1 MEDTL
6 RYKQCAMAL
15 LSCPIPGLE
24 GRCRTINRSF
34 YLSLSGMNGADL
46 MPAAAGRGR
55 VHNGSGEEKRPFHSK
70 TAGGRASAEGR
81 REWLFVPSS
90 YSTMAKGY
98 THTAILFTPQLQ
110 TPHGRCDRAFA
121 EGCQKQPLEFV
132 VWLEALKFCA
142 NANCVAGALTSS
154 LPSSDLRFGLGC

>member
-1 MEDTL
+1 MSYTRIGREMPNH
-6 RYKQCAMAL
+6 QSL
-15 LSCPIPGLE
+15 L
-24 GRCRTINRSF
+24 
-34 YLSLSGMNGADL
+34 LSLSFWDEWSRFNASCCRQR
-46 MPAAAGRGR
+46 ACAQWIGRREKAFSFKDGR
-55 VHNGSGEEKRPFHSK
+55 RQ
-70 TAGGRASAEGR
+70 SAEGR

-154 LPSSDLRFGLGC
+154 LPSSDPRFGLGC

>member
-1 MEDTL
+1 
-6 RYKQCAMAL
+6 
-15 LSCPIPGLE
+15 
-24 GRCRTINRSF
+24 
-34 YLSLSGMNGADL
+34 

-70 TAGGRASAEGR
+70 TAGGRQSAEGR

-98 THTAILFTPQLQ
+98 AHTAILFTPQLQ
-110 TPHGRCDRAFA
+110 TPHGRRCDRAFA

-132 VWLEALKFCA
+132 V
-142 NANCVAGALTSS
+142 
-154 LPSSDLRFGLGC
+154 

>member
-1 MEDTL
+1 MD
-6 RYKQCAMAL
+6 R
-15 LSCPIPGLE
+15 
-24 GRCRTINRSF
+24 
-34 YLSLSGMNGADL
+34 
-46 MPAAAGRGR
+46 
-55 VHNGSGEEKRPFHSK
+55 EKRKGLFIQRRQ
-70 TAGGRASAEGR
+70 AAERASAEGR

-90 YSTMAKGY
+90 YSTTAKGY

-142 NANCVAGALTSS
+142 NANCVAGALTSP
-154 LPSSDLRFGLGC
+154 LPSSDPRFGLGCEQHFCPHPTDNTKCLSEKETVLG

>member
-6 RYKQCAMAL
+6 KYKQCEMAL

-34 YLSLSGMNGADL
+34 YLSLSFWDEWSRFNASCCRQR
-46 MPAAAGRGR
+46 ACAQWIGRREKAFSFKDGR
-55 VHNGSGEEKRPFHSK
+55 RQ
-70 TAGGRASAEGR
+70 SAEGR

-90 YSTMAKGY
+90 HSTMAKGY
-98 THTAILFTPQLQ
+98 THTAILLTPQLQ
-110 TPHGRCDRAFA
+110 TPHGRCDRAFV

-132 VWLEALKFCA
+132 VWLQALKFCA